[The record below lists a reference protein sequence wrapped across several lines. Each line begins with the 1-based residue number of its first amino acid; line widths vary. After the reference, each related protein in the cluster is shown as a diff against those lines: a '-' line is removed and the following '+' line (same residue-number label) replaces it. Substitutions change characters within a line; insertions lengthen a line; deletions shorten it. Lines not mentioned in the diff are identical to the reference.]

1 MELTNETRTVS
12 DDVCKVRMTALCLT
26 KDEANA
32 NDRFVFIYSNKKK
45 TRCTSRYGCTTSLA
59 FYELEY
65 TNYVGNIIPH
75 AITSLM

>member
-1 MELTNETRTVS
+1 MKLGKIFRLCSISNYATMLTLGLVLSIATR
-12 DDVCKVRMTALCLT
+12 
-26 KDEANA
+26 
-32 NDRFVFIYSNKKK
+32 K
-45 TRCTSRYGCTTSLA
+45 TRCTSQSVRTTSLA

>member
-1 MELTNETRTVS
+1 MTKAPRWS
-12 DDVCKVRMTALCLT
+12 APQQCKENFGFSFL
-26 KDEANA
+26 
-32 NDRFVFIYSNKKK
+32 NKKK
-45 TRCTSRYGCTTSLA
+45 TRCTSRYGRTTSLA

>member
-1 MELTNETRTVS
+1 MTSVVGSCCFPLRSQS
-12 DDVCKVRMTALCLT
+12 DKSSKVVGTSGMQRRLWGFFP
-26 KDEANA
+26 EQE
-32 NDRFVFIYSNKKK
+32 K
-45 TRCTSRYGCTTSLA
+45 TRCTSRYGCATSLA

>member
-1 MELTNETRTVS
+1 MSPIFL
-12 DDVCKVRMTALCLT
+12 LC
-26 KDEANA
+26 N
-32 NDRFVFIYSNKKK
+32 KK

-75 AITSLM
+75 AITSLV

>member
-1 MELTNETRTVS
+1 MELTKHELSVVMLEKCVWQR
-12 DDVCKVRMTALCLT
+12 CALRRMKQMLMTDLCLSIAT
-26 KDEANA
+26 
-32 NDRFVFIYSNKKK
+32 RK
-45 TRCTSRYGCTTSLA
+45 TRCTSRYGRTTSLA

>member
-1 MELTNETRTVS
+1 M
-12 DDVCKVRMTALCLT
+12 KALCLT

-45 TRCTSRYGCTTSLA
+45 LVAHHDMDVQRVSVFG
-59 FYELEY
+59 ELEY

>member
-1 MELTNETRTVS
+1 MRLGKIFRLCSISNYATMLT
-12 DDVCKVRMTALCLT
+12 LGL
-26 KDEANA
+26 
-32 NDRFVFIYSNKKK
+32 VFIYSNKKK
-45 TRCTSRYGCTTSLA
+45 TRCTSRSVRATSLA